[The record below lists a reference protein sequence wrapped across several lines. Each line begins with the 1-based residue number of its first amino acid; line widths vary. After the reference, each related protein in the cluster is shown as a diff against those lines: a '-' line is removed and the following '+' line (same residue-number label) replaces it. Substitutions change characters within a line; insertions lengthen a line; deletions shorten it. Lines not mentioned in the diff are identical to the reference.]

1 MAERPGM
8 TRSTASQNVKLRR
21 TEALR
26 WSQRALRILS
36 PSESL
41 LRPYMV
47 YVQIYIYI
55 YILYAYMYMKP
66 PGKYKLIPER
76 SKGFL

>member
-8 TRSTASQNVKLRR
+8 TRSTASQDVKLRR

-41 LRPYMV
+41 L
-47 YVQIYIYI
+47 IYIYEI
-55 YILYAYMYMKP
+55 SRKIQ
-66 PGKYKLIPER
+66 IDSREI
-76 SKGFL
+76 KGFFF